1 MSAAIDTLTAELT
14 AALREERESFTA
26 CRIAQTSAQQ
36 AFARLLAAR
45 DRLALARAQLDEV
58 LSPTTP
64 EAS

>member
-1 MSAAIDTLTAELT
+1 MSASQDTLAAELA
-14 AALREERESFTA
+14 AALREEKEAFTA
-26 CRIAQTSAQQ
+26 CRIAQTSAQA